1 LRERNLRLT
10 VEYDGTA
17 YAGWQRQRESPTIQG
32 TLEEKIGFVCGHKAE
47 LLVAGRTDSGVHA
60 LGQTANFHTTSPM
73 PIFRLK
79 EVVNQLLPH
88 DIRLVDLQ
96 EVPATFHSTYHAKA
110 KLYRYVIR
118 NSQDYTVFDRNTYL
132 LFRRPLNLKAMKLAA
147 KRLEGTHDFTAF
159 RGTLGKWADPQR
171 TLHKI
176 TITRKGKNILFDF
189 YGVSFLH
196 QMIRILTG
204 TLVYV
209 GTGKFKPEDM
219 TAILKSK
226 DRKKAGP
233 TLPPTGL
240 FLVRVDYPKTFP
252 PVRPKTPKIEDE
264 E

>member
-1 LRERNLRLT
+1 MRERNLRLT
-10 VEYDGTA
+10 LEYDGTA
-17 YAGWQRQRESPTIQG
+17 YAGWQRQRESPTVQG
-32 TLEEKIGFVCGHKAE
+32 TLEEKLGFVCGHPVD

-60 LGQTANFHTTSPM
+60 LGQTANFHTTSAM
-73 PIFRLK
+73 PVKRLK

-88 DIRLVDLQ
+88 DIRLVDLK
-96 EVPATFHSTYHAKA
+96 EVPAAFHSTYHARA

-118 NSQDYTVFDRNTYL
+118 NTQDYTVFDRNAYYH
-132 LFRRPLNLKAMKLAA
+132 FRRPLDMKRMRQAA
-147 KRLEGTHDFTAF
+147 ERLEGTHDFTAF
-159 RGTLGKWADPQR
+159 RGTLGKWAAPER
-171 TLHKI
+171 TLFKI
-176 TITRKGKNILFDF
+176 TITRKGQDIHFDY

-209 GTGKFKPEDM
+209 GTGKIKPEQI

-252 PVRPKTPKIEDE
+252 PVRSKASKAEDVE
-264 E
+264 

>member
-1 LRERNLRLT
+1 LKERNLRLT
-10 VEYDGTA
+10 LEYDGTA
-17 YAGWQRQRESPTIQG
+17 YAGWQKQRQSPTVQG
-32 TLEEKIGFVCGHKAE
+32 TLEEKIGFVCGHKVE

-73 PIFRLK
+73 PASRLK
-79 EVVNQLLPH
+79 EVVNFLLPH
-88 DIRLVDLQ
+88 DIRIADLK
-96 EVPATFHSTYHAKA
+96 EVPAAFHATYHAKA
-110 KLYRYVIR
+110 KLYRYIIR
-118 NSQDYTVFDRNTYL
+118 NSPEYTVFDRNTYL
-132 LFRRPLNLKAMKLAA
+132 LFRKPLDVKVMKRAA
-147 KRLEGTHDFTAF
+147 QHLVGTHDFTAF
-159 RGTLGKWADPQR
+159 RGTLGKWANPQR
-171 TLHKI
+171 TLYQI
-176 TITRKGKNILFDF
+176 SITRKGKDIQFDY

-209 GTGKFKPEDM
+209 GSGKLKPEQIPS
-219 TAILKSK
+219 ILKSK

-252 PVRPKTPKIEDE
+252 PVRLKAVQQEDE